1 MSPPLSGLMLSSK
14 TSVFTVTN
22 RVDNLGFSE
31 VSVGPFSIAITGK
44 LSDSPNTPDASFVL
58 LFVCVGAA
66 FVWVEATLGGSGAP

>member
-1 MSPPLSGLMLSSK
+1 MSPPLSGLMPRSK

-22 RVDNLGFSE
+22 RFNNLDSSE

-44 LSDSPNTPDASFVL
+44 LSDSPNTPGAFFGL